1 MRKSGLWILLPA
13 VFLFASS
20 DLFPQ
25 GFQGTIRGEVR
36 DPSGGVIPGATVT
49 LKSERTGESRT
60 QISSDAGGYD
70 FPHLLV
76 STYTLTV
83 ELSGFKKYVRPGIA
97 VRANQVSEV
106 KVRLELGELSQIVT
120 VSAGADL
127 VQTEDSQLTGGT
139 FGSREITELP
149 LADPAGS
156 GGNPIGLAI
165 HAPGTTT
172 QSGGVVGEGGSIG
185 GNRPRQNNFVVD
197 GVDNNDPTSTGS
209 LTPVI
214 QEAVEEFSLLTNQF
228 SAEYGHSTAGQFI
241 TTTKSGTNEWHGR
254 AWWFNQN
261 RHTNSLDT
269 LTRAATPPGG
279 RKPRY
284 DRNRFGGQL
293 GGPLLKDR
301 WFVFAAYEYRN
312 LTLDGTSPGQI
323 LGPTRTGLA
332 ALRNLAAEPGSGVS
346 PVTVGI
352 IADHVPPAGAA
363 TSTATVLNEATG
375 RLVPVE
381 LGVLS
386 LSAPQ
391 FDRTHLFLV
400 SSDYQTDRHR
410 ISTRYHYSRN
420 RQVAAGELPVARFNS
435 DVFTDT
441 QRVTVS
447 DVFTL
452 GPTRINEL
460 RLGYNRNATGFPVD
474 LPPAPGP
481 TDTFGNYNIND
492 LSLFIGP
499 QGGFPQWGTDNVYQL
514 SENFSWSRGSHTF
527 KMGADY
533 RNIIAGSSFLPR
545 GRAEYTYA
553 DLDEFVR
560 DRFPSV
566 VAIRGVGSG
575 FFSQS
580 RAAMFGY
587 FQDNWQVH
595 PHLTLDLG
603 VRYEY
608 TQVARDTALQDLNA
622 LSNIE
627 SIRDEVFTP
636 QLLRSLGVAP
646 GSPLLGAKIF
656 DSLPPAH
663 QSALMNHVGESLIFR
678 KPHADRNNWA
688 PRFGFAWDLFGNGKT
703 SLRGGAGV
711 AHDVIFGNLPLLMLP
726 PQFQAEN
733 RETNACSISPSPG
746 WCSLVSPGSDA
757 LSADIRHSTIGF
769 LAGGGLLRSLPSST
783 FTDTYVARAATGVFV
798 RNDVSPETYTW
809 SLALQHQMGNDYVI
823 EARYVG
829 NHAIYLPIQRW
840 KSAGLPNPSRLPTFT
855 RESDALEQNFHGAPT
870 LADFLS
876 ARRSTAQ
883 DGTPLGLGLLL
894 WPYGFAGVVTEFAP
908 DGQSW
913 YHGGS
918 LMLQKRFS
926 NGFSLNANYTW
937 SRTIDLIENDLFTSF
952 MNPRRPFDHLD
963 LRSGR
968 GLSGLHHGH
977 KLSVSWLWN
986 IPAVN
991 LGNRFLNRLVRG
1003 WQINGTYLAESGQ
1016 PLTIISRRDLNG
1028 DFDTAGDTA
1037 IENPAGRGLTGT
1049 DVNFVCRRET
1059 GIGIA
1064 ASADLCG
1071 GPANVVGYV
1080 ARDPGAR
1087 YIRGGTGARTNMGRG
1102 TFLSPGINVWNLA
1115 FFRNLE
1121 LPGKEGL
1128 KLQFRAELWN
1138 AFNHPNTIVGN
1149 GSVFNTTTNA
1159 TGFPG
1164 YVTPGTG
1171 QFLDKTIFSGG
1182 MGTAPFQRIVQWGL
1196 RLIF

>member
-1 MRKSGLWILLPA
+1 MKKSGLWILLLATA
-13 VFLFASS
+13 VLSGS
-20 DLFPQ
+20 ELRPQ
-25 GFQGTIRGEVR
+25 GFQGTVRGEVR
-36 DPSGGVIPGATVT
+36 DPTGGVIPGATVT
-49 LKSERTGESRT
+49 LRNDRTGETRT
-60 QISSDAGGYD
+60 QISADAGGYD
-70 FPHLLV
+70 FPNLLV
-76 STYTLTV
+76 STYTLSV
-83 ELSGFKKYVRPGIA
+83 ELTGFKKYVRPGIV

-106 KVRLELGELSQIVT
+106 KVRLELGELNQIVT

-149 LADPAGS
+149 LADPVGS

-209 LTPVI
+209 LAPVI

-241 TTTKSGTNEWHGR
+241 TTTRSGTNEWRGR

-261 RHTNSLDT
+261 RHTNSLDN
-269 LTRAATPPGG
+269 LTRATTRPGG

-284 DRNRFGGQL
+284 DWNRFGGQV
-293 GGPLLKDR
+293 GGPVLKDK
-301 WFVFAAYEYRN
+301 WFIFGAYEYRN
-312 LTLDGTSPGQI
+312 LTVDGTSPGQI
-323 LGPTRTGLA
+323 LGPTRAGLA
-332 ALRNLAAEPGSGVS
+332 ALRNLAAEPGTGVS

-352 IADHVPPAGAA
+352 IADHVPPAAA
-363 TSTATVLNEATG
+363 ASATAAVLNEATG
-375 RLVPVE
+375 RRVPIE

-391 FDRTHLFLV
+391 FDRTHLFLI
-400 SSDYQTDRHR
+400 SSDYQTNRHR
-410 ISTRYHYSRN
+410 FSTRYHYSRN
-420 RQVAAGELPVARFNS
+420 RQIAAGELPVARFNS

-460 RLGYNRNATGFPVD
+460 RIGYNRNANGFPVD

-499 QGGFPQWGTDNVYQL
+499 QLLFPQAGTDNVYQV
-514 SENFSWSRGSHTF
+514 SENFSWSLGSHTI

-533 RNIIAGSSFLPR
+533 RNIIAGSLFLPR

-566 VAIRGVGSG
+566 VAIRGVGTG
-575 FFSQS
+575 FFAQN
-580 RAAMFGY
+580 RTAMFGY
-587 FQDNWQVH
+587 LQDNWQVH

-603 VRYEY
+603 LRYEY
-608 TQVARDTALQDLNA
+608 TQVARDTALQNLNT

-636 QLLRSLGVAP
+636 QLLSSLGVAP
-646 GSPLLGAKIF
+646 DSPLLGAKIF

-663 QSALMNHVGESLIFR
+663 QSALLNHVGESLIFR
-678 KPHADRNNWA
+678 KPHSDRNNWA
-688 PRFGFAWDLFGNGKT
+688 PRFGFAWDLFGTHKT
-703 SLRGGAGV
+703 SLRGGVGM

-726 PQFQAEN
+726 PQIQAEN

-746 WCSLVSPGSDA
+746 WCALVGTGGDA
-757 LSADIRHSTIGF
+757 LSADIRHSTVGF
-769 LAGGGLLRSLPSST
+769 LAGGGLLTSLPPTT
-783 FTDTYVARAATGVFV
+783 FTDTYVARAATGVLV
-798 RNDVSPETYTW
+798 RDDVSPETYTW
-809 SLALQHQMGNDYVI
+809 SLALQHQLAGDYVI

-829 NHAIYLPIQRW
+829 NHAIHLPVQRW
-840 KSAGLPNPSRLPTFT
+840 KSAGLPNPHRLPTFV
-855 RESDALEQNFHGAPT
+855 RESDALEQDFRGAPT
-870 LADFLS
+870 LADFLKG
-876 ARRSTAQ
+876 RRSTAT

-918 LMLQKRFS
+918 VLLQKRFS
-926 NGFSLNANYTW
+926 KGFSFNANYTW
-937 SRTIDLIENDLFTSF
+937 SKTIDFMENDLFTSF

-963 LRSGR
+963 IRSGR
-968 GLSGLHHGH
+968 GLSGLHHAH
-977 KLSVSWLWN
+977 KLSLSWLWN
-986 IPAVN
+986 LPGVSR
-991 LGNRFLNRLVRG
+991 GNRLLNLLTRG

-1037 IENPAGRGLTGT
+1037 IENPQGRGQTGT
-1049 DVNFVCRRET
+1049 DVNFVCRQGTE
-1059 GIGIA
+1059 IGIA
-1064 ASADLCG
+1064 ASSDRCG

-1087 YIRGGTGARTNMGRG
+1087 YIRGGTGAQTNMGRG
-1102 TFLSPGINVWNLA
+1102 TFLSPGINVWNLGV
-1115 FFRNLE
+1115 FRNLE
-1121 LPGKEGL
+1121 LPGREGMR
-1128 KLQFRAELWN
+1128 LQFRAELWN
-1138 AFNHPNTIVGN
+1138 AFNHANPIVGN
-1149 GSVFNTTTNA
+1149 GSVFNTTVNA

-1164 YVTPGTG
+1164 YVTPGTD